1 MARSWMMVVGVSF
14 AALGLGLGGCQNK
27 EQQMQM
33 EQMAAQN
40 AQLQQERDALATQVN
55 DANSRAAQA
64 DAARAAAEARVA
76 SNPPP
81 AQPGWG
87 TDTGSGSRP
96 APKPDVVIAMAG
108 DVSFSSGQAELTAAG
123 KKELDGIARTI
134 NSRYTDNFIRIEGYT
149 DNTPIRKSKWG
160 TNEALSQARA
170 EAVMRYLGSKGISS
184 SRMEAVG
191 RGSANPKSTKAASR
205 RVEIHILGS

>member
-1 MARSWMMVVGVSF
+1 MIVVGASL

-27 EQQMQM
+27 EQQMQL

-64 DAARAAAEARVA
+64 EAARAAAEARIA

-87 TDTGSGSRP
+87 TDSGTSRP
-96 APKPDVVIAMAG
+96 MPKPDVVIAMAG

-134 NSRYTDNFIRIEGYT
+134 TSRYADNFIRIEGYT

-170 EAVMRYLGSKGISS
+170 EAVMRYLSSKGISS